1 METYVL
7 MAGVGLLAG
16 LLAGVFGIGGGV
28 ILVPVLLLVFQ
39 HMGLPDSQV
48 MQLAIGSS
56 LAIIVLTALVSSF
69 SHHRH
74 GFVRWDRWFWLAPGL
89 VIGGW
94 LGGAVA
100 HQVNSNWLQLGFGI
114 FAVLMA
120 AQVAFDVLPSRP
132 QEGRADLR
140 LSLAG
145 LLIGVLAALIGVGGG
160 VFVVPLLLWT
170 GVAAAQAIAT
180 SAACTLVVAVAGTAA
195 FIYNGWSVPDLPQP
209 ALGYVYLPA
218 VAGLGL
224 ASMLAAPLG
233 ARLAHRLPRQH
244 LRRAF
249 ALLLVG
255 VGAWMVKGAVTP

>member
-1 METYVL
+1 MESYVL
-7 MAGVGLLAG
+7 MAGAGLLAG

-28 ILVPVLLLVFQ
+28 ILVPALLLVFQ
-39 HMGLPDSQV
+39 HMDLPDSQV
-48 MQLAIGSS
+48 MQLAIGTS
-56 LAIIVLTALVSSF
+56 LAIIVLTTVVSSF

-74 GFVRWDRWFWLAPGL
+74 GYVRWDRWYWLAPGL
-89 VIGGW
+89 IAGGW

-100 HQVNSNWLQLGFGI
+100 HHVHSNWLQLAFGV

-120 AQVAFDVLPSRP
+120 AQVAFEVLPSRP
-132 QEGRADLR
+132 KEGKADLR

-145 LLIGVLAALIGVGGG
+145 VLIGTVAALVGVGGG

-170 GVAAAQAIAT
+170 GVAAAESVAT

-195 FIYNGWSVPDLPQP
+195 FVYNGWSVPNLPQP

-218 VAGLGL
+218 VAGFAV
-224 ASMLAAPLG
+224 ASMLAAPVG
-233 ARLAHRLPRQH
+233 ARLAHRLPRNA

-255 VGAWMVKGAVTP
+255 VGAWMVKGVVIS